1 MSAIPRRVPAHI
13 LACHWD
19 TDGLQWNCQKSGVVA
34 ICNLWL
40 FGQTSWSFEQ
50 LQLDGT
56 SHPTS
61 HFNQLSWHSAIHL
74 TDWWLVCAS
83 LQQEQ
88 RGEESEFCPELATAG
103 QWIVLWQPFCL
114 IWFYDSICAVWLAG
128 RCSSNLFV
136 WYLILSV
143 LSSSSSSALTTLLS
157 DTTMILSVLSWW
169 LDGALATFLS
179 DSTSLILLWFY
190 LCCIGEWTVL
200 WQQSWQL
207 DPTLQIICA

>member
-1 MSAIPRRVPAHI
+1 MGFNGIAKSQVLLPFVTFDCLVRPVGILSNFNWMEPATQPAISTNFH
-13 LACHWD
+13 D
-19 TDGLQWNCQKSGVVA
+19 TQLFT
-34 ICNLWL
+34 WL
-40 FGQTSWSFEQ
+40 MT
-50 LQLDGT
+50 D
-56 SHPTS
+56 
-61 HFNQLSWHSAIHL
+61 
-74 TDWWLVCAS
+74 DWWLVCAS

-200 WQQSWQL
+200 WQQSWQP
-207 DPTLQIICA
+207 DPTLRIICA